1 MFRIRFHGRGG
12 QGAKTASQ
20 VLSRALFLAG
30 FEVQDAPRYGAER
43 RGAAVFAYVRA
54 ARAPI
59 HERGVIAQPDLVVAI
74 DDTLVTMPAAA
85 VLQGVAPPTVVLIQS
100 AEPAESWRARLNA
113 PCELLVL
120 PPPPGAVAQA
130 EAPFGSVRC
139 AGAAA
144 RLLGVV
150 ARASLERALEIELGG
165 LAAQLIEQNRLHA
178 LAGFDA
184 LAAHE
189 GRVRGDA
196 ARAAG
201 TPPDWI
207 GMPLD
212 DVAIAAPDIRA
223 SGTSAASATGLWRV
237 LRPVIDYEHCKRC
250 VWVCATYCP
259 DSAIRAGEGGR
270 PEIDYEHCKGCMLC
284 VTVCPPHAIHA
295 VPEREAVA

>member
-1 MFRIRFHGRGG
+1 MFRVRFHGRGG

-20 VLSRALFLAG
+20 ILSSALFLEG

-43 RGAAVFAYVRA
+43 RGAAMFAYVRA

-59 HERGVIAQPDLVVAI
+59 QERGVIARPDLVVAI
-74 DDTLVTMPAAA
+74 DDTLATMPAAA
-85 VLQGVAPPTVVLIQS
+85 VLQGVAQDTVVLIQS
-100 AEPAESWRARLNA
+100 AEPAEAWRPRLNA

-120 PPPPGAVAQA
+120 APPPGAAAQA
-130 EAPFGSVRC
+130 EAPFGGVRC

-150 ARASLERALEIELGG
+150 GRASLERALEAELAG
-165 LAAQLIEQNRLHA
+165 LGERLIEQNRAHA

-184 LAAHE
+184 LAPHA

-196 ARAAG
+196 PRAAEA
-201 TPPDWI
+201 PPDWI
-207 GMPLD
+207 AVPLD
-212 DVAIAAPDIRA
+212 DAAIAAPDIHA
-223 SGTSAASATGLWRV
+223 TGTSAASPTGLWRV

-250 VWVCATYCP
+250 VWVCGTYCP
-259 DSAIRAGEGGR
+259 DSAIRAGEDGR
-270 PEIDYEHCKGCMLC
+270 PNIDYDHCKGCMVC

-295 VPEREAVA
+295 VPEREAA

>member
-20 VLSRALFLAG
+20 ILSRALFLEG

-54 ARAPI
+54 ARTPI

-74 DDTLVTMPAAA
+74 DDTLVAMPAAA
-85 VLQGVAPPTVVLIQS
+85 VLQGVSPRTVVLIQS
-100 AEPAESWRARLNA
+100 TEPAQAWRSRLSV
-113 PCELLVL
+113 PGELLVL
-120 PPPPGAVAQA
+120 QPPPGAAAQA
-130 EAPFGSVRC
+130 ETPFGSVRC

-150 ARASLERALEIELGG
+150 RRESLERALEAELGG
-165 LAAQLIEQNRLHA
+165 LGVQLLEQNRAQA

-184 LAAHE
+184 FAPHE

-196 ARAAG
+196 PLGSGAL
-201 TPPDWI
+201 PEWI
-207 GMPLD
+207 GIPLD

-223 SGTSAASATGLWRV
+223 TGTSAAQPTGLWRV

-250 VWVCATYCP
+250 VWVCGTYCP
-259 DSAIRAGEGGR
+259 DSAIHAGEGGR

-295 VPEREAVA
+295 VPEREAVV